1 MQIHARSPHGSVLL
15 VKPTNEKARLRNAK
29 LLCLHNAISTSLT
42 PDTDSA
48 AKGGVR
54 VLGAST
60 SVPFRFTLHRIRL
73 NCGVLLEPSIAATV
87 AAGLTLIHLRLS
99 LHLHPRSKLA

>member
-73 NCGVLLEPSIAATV
+73 NCGALLEPSMAATLLQ
-87 AAGLTLIHLRLS
+87 ASPSSIYRLS
-99 LHLHPRSKLA
+99 LYLHPRSKLA

>member
-1 MQIHARSPHGSVLL
+1 MAVQHANSPHGSVLL

-48 AKGGVR
+48 TKGGVR
-54 VLGAST
+54 VLGAGT
-60 SVPFRFTLHRIRL
+60 SVTF
-73 NCGVLLEPSIAATV
+73 SIC
-87 AAGLTLIHLRLS
+87 
-99 LHLHPRSKLA
+99 LAFEMS